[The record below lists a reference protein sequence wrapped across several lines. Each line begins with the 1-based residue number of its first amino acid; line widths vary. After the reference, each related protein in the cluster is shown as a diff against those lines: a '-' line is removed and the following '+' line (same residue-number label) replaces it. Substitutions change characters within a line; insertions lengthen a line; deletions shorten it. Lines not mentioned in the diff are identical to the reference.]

1 VVAHRQKYVPQFA
14 PVGEQAKQTPYRD
27 RPTGGSVQQGL
38 SVAGDVRDSYQL
50 GGAIDKRYSLGLT
63 SASSRS
69 IGETAMLRR
78 QTSSISNPISWL
90 LAAVLALSI
99 SSAVA
104 QSPMT
109 QWSTELHSFR
119 SLTIA
124 DSDLLAGRLDGGREV
139 SVNGM
144 LSIPLESEGRIPV
157 VILLHGA
164 AGVLPYVTEWQQELA
179 SVGVAA
185 FVIDSFT
192 PRGISGT
199 IADQDRLARLN
210 VVVDA
215 YGALAL
221 LAKHPSIN
229 PDRIVLMGFSRGAD
243 AALYSAMSRLHHALG
258 NKGRHFAAHF
268 AMYPNCTTRYLEDT
282 QVDSVPIR
290 IFHGSADDYA
300 PIAPCRAYVERL
312 RKAKADAQLTAFE
325 GAQHVFMWSELT
337 EPSVLK
343 EAQTMRRCEVEEK
356 RPGELYAKG
365 ANAPFSWKD
374 ACVQRGATVAY
385 NAAAATEVRRQV
397 KAFLAGLAK

>member
-1 VVAHRQKYVPQFA
+1 MAC
-14 PVGEQAKQTPYRD
+14 
-27 RPTGGSVQQGL
+27 
-38 SVAGDVRDSYQL
+38 
-50 GGAIDKRYSLGLT
+50 I
-63 SASSRS
+63 S
-69 IGETAMLRR
+69 I
-78 QTSSISNPISWL
+78 PIRWL
-90 LAAVLALSI
+90 LATVLALSI
-99 SSAVA
+99 SSAMA
-104 QSPMT
+104 QSTMP

-124 DSDLLAGRLDGGREV
+124 DSDLLAGRLDAGREV

-144 LSIPLESEGRIPV
+144 LSIPLESEEPVPV

-164 AGVLPYVTEWQQELA
+164 AGILPYVTEWQQELA

-199 IADQDRLARLN
+199 IVDQDRLARLN

-221 LAKHPSIN
+221 LATHPHIN

-243 AALYSAMSRLHHALG
+243 AALYSAMNRLHHTLG
-258 NKGRHFAAHF
+258 NEGRHFAAHL
-268 AMYPNCTTRYLEDT
+268 AMYPNCTTRYLQDT

-290 IFHGSADDYA
+290 IFQGSADDYA

-312 RKAKADAQLTAFE
+312 RKANADAQLTAFE

-337 EPSVLK
+337 EASALK
-343 EAQTMRRCEVEEK
+343 EAQTMRGCEVEEK
-356 RPGELYAKG
+356 TPGELYAKG
-365 ANAPFSWKD
+365 SKTPFSWKD

-385 NAAAATEVRRQV
+385 NAAAAMEVKRQV